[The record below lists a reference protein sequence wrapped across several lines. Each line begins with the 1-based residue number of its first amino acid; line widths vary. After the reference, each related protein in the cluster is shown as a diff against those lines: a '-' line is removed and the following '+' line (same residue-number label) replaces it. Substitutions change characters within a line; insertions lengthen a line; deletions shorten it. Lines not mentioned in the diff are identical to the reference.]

1 MVEVPDRKCT
11 NLAFTVYILCTDIFQ
26 EVIGMCEQQEATQ
39 KLHPKDC
46 HILPRGKLMVHI
58 LQEKKIEE
66 EIEEFFRLGLLSPV
80 SALVGVINQGIMNS
94 RCSIYDVTFI
104 FVIYS

>member
-58 LQEKKIEE
+58 LQEKKEE
-66 EIEEFFRLGLLSPV
+66 EK
-80 SALVGVINQGIMNS
+80 
-94 RCSIYDVTFI
+94 
-104 FVIYS
+104 